1 MTKNPPLDEPEDPTP
16 SHSPIPADETT
27 SSRAPPPPHP
37 LPLAITDE
45 PAQRDPSQPSQW
57 NPQSDETEADGVE
70 VQSLDLGDG
79 NVVKLDKLGPMI
91 INSDGTLSRI
101 PNWHE
106 LHPIERERTV
116 RLLVKKRNLVRLQ
129 KLAENNVQ
137 GNEAGEEQLTVL
149 EEAEQRR

>member
-45 PAQRDPSQPSQW
+45 PAQRDPSQPSQR

-91 INSDGTLSRI
+91 INSDGVGDARSS
-101 PNWHE
+101 
-106 LHPIERERTV
+106 
-116 RLLVKKRNLVRLQ
+116 
-129 KLAENNVQ
+129 LAEAR
-137 GNEAGEEQLTVL
+137 GKAALTL
-149 EEAEQRR
+149 HRLSPGYRTGMSCIQSSGRGRSGCL